1 MDGGATL
8 PARIARAR
16 SASRPSRVGAAA
28 ATSELL
34 METQTSTVGF
44 PAQPTVLECRL
55 AVPAYPEFD
64 PAACSVARTVDV
76 LGDTWSLLV
85 LRELFLGAH
94 RFDQMQQHLGIARNV
109 LAARLKR
116 LVENGVLEKRLYQA
130 HPPRFEYHLT
140 GKGLDLQPVL
150 VGLMQWGDRYLADP
164 PGGPVVLEHRA
175 CGQPM
180 HVVAV
185 CEVCREPVTPR
196 DTQARARGPEDT
208 AGCAPGSGRRPALE
222 EKHVAPVSQ

>member
-1 MDGGATL
+1 
-8 PARIARAR
+8 
-16 SASRPSRVGAAA
+16 
-28 ATSELL
+28 
-34 METQTSTVGF
+34 
-44 PAQPTVLECRL
+44 VLEWLLRV
-55 AVPAYPEFD
+55 AAYPVFD

-116 LVENGVLEKRLYQA
+116 LVDHGLLEKRLYQQ

-140 GKGLDLQPVL
+140 RKGLDLQPVL
-150 VGLMQWGDRYLADP
+150 VGLMQWGDRYLADA
-164 PGGPVVLEHRA
+164 PGGPVVLEHRE

-180 HVVAV
+180 RVVPM
-185 CEVCREPVTPR
+185 CEVCHEPVAPGDMR
-196 DTQARARGPEDT
+196 ARAR
-208 AGCAPGSGRRPALE
+208 APRESPARGASG
-222 EKHVAPVSQ
+222 

>member
-1 MDGGATL
+1 METQ
-8 PARIARAR
+8 
-16 SASRPSRVGAAA
+16 SSRVGF
-28 ATSELL
+28 S
-34 METQTSTVGF
+34 
-44 PAQPTVLECRL
+44 AQPTMLDCAL
-55 AVPAYPEFD
+55 PVPAYPAFD

-116 LVENGVLEKRLYQA
+116 LVEHGVLEKRLYQP

-140 GKGLDLQPVL
+140 RKGLDLQPVL

-164 PGGPVVLEHRA
+164 PGGPVVLEHRM
-175 CGQPM
+175 CGQPTRLVPM
-180 HVVAV
+180 
-185 CEVCREPVTPR
+185 CEVCGEPISPR
-196 DTQARARGPEDT
+196 DTRARARAAHDPSSDST
-208 AGCAPGSGRRPALE
+208 RIN
-222 EKHVAPVSQ
+222 

>member
-1 MDGGATL
+1 MLDC
-8 PARIARAR
+8 PAR
-16 SASRPSRVGAAA
+16 V
-28 ATSELL
+28 
-34 METQTSTVGF
+34 
-44 PAQPTVLECRL
+44 PT
-55 AVPAYPEFD
+55 YPVFD

-116 LVENGVLEKRLYQA
+116 LVEHGLLEKRLYQA

-140 GKGLDLQPVL
+140 DKGLDLQPVL

-164 PGGPVVLEHRA
+164 PGGPLILEHRG
-175 CGQPM
+175 CGQPTRLM
-180 HVVAV
+180 PV
-185 CEVCREPVTPR
+185 CEVCREPISPR
-196 DTQARARGPEDT
+196 DTRARARQPGD
-208 AGCAPGSGRRPALE
+208 APRS
-222 EKHVAPVSQ
+222 VAASR